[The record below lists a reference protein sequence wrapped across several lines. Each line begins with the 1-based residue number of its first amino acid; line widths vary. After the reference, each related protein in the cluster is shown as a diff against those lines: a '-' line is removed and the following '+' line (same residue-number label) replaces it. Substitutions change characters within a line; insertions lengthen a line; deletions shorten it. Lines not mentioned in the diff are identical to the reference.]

1 MVQTNNFKRNQTS
14 NLNKK
19 PNLINNEIKFNEF
32 TLIDDKG
39 NNLGLVKKTFALNLA
54 SEKELDVVLINTN
67 ITNPVCKLLD
77 YDKYLYE
84 QKRKAK
90 DNKKNQTK
98 IKIKEVKIK
107 PQIAENDLSWNAK
120 HIIKWIE
127 EGCVVRI
134 LIHTPGR
141 LSSKPELIF
150 DVYNRLLALI
160 NDFVTV
166 RNPLKMISSIFYE
179 AVIEPKKGNKVNGQN
194 KNENKASI
202 C

>member
-1 MVQTNNFKRNQTS
+1 MIQTNNFKRNQATS
-14 NLNKK
+14 LNKK
-19 PNLINNEIKFNEF
+19 PNLINNEIRFNEF
-32 TLIDDKG
+32 ILIDSDG
-39 NNLGLVKKTFALNLA
+39 NNLGIVKKAFALNLA
-54 SEKELDVVLINTN
+54 AEKELDLVLMNTDAN
-67 ITNPVCKLLD
+67 HPVCKLLD

-90 DNKKNQTK
+90 DSKKNQTK

-107 PQIAENDLSWNAK
+107 PQIAANDLAWNAK
-120 HIIKWIE
+120 HIIGWIE

-141 LSSKPELIF
+141 SSRKQELVY
-150 DVYNRLLALI
+150 DVYDRLLALI

-166 RNPLKMISSIFYE
+166 KTPLKMISSIFYE
-179 AVIEPKKGNKVNGQN
+179 AVIEPKKGNKVNEN

>member
-1 MVQTNNFKRNQTS
+1 MVQTNNFKRNQPS

-39 NNLGLVKKTFALNLA
+39 NNLGLVKKAFALNLA

-120 HIIKWIE
+120 HIIK
-127 EGCVVRI
+127 
-134 LIHTPGR
+134 
-141 LSSKPELIF
+141 
-150 DVYNRLLALI
+150 
-160 NDFVTV
+160 
-166 RNPLKMISSIFYE
+166 
-179 AVIEPKKGNKVNGQN
+179 
-194 KNENKASI
+194 
-202 C
+202 